1 MRSGGFEEGKKGGRK
16 QSIPGKTCR
25 DGDAYISGRD
35 GEVWG
40 GGWTTEF
47 WEEIGAEVG
56 RLGSAHL
63 CFICIPG
70 NGFQVT
76 RSSLLSLEPRP

>member
-1 MRSGGFEEGKKGGRK
+1 MRSWGSEEGKKGGRK

-40 GGWTTEF
+40 GGWTTE
-47 WEEIGAEVG
+47 I
-56 RLGSAHL
+56 
-63 CFICIPG
+63 
-70 NGFQVT
+70 
-76 RSSLLSLEPRP
+76 

>member
-1 MRSGGFEEGKKGGRK
+1 MRSWGSEEGKKGGRK

-40 GGWTTEF
+40 GGWTTEI

-56 RLGSAHL
+56 HLGSASPL
-63 CFICIPG
+63 FRLYPW
-70 NGFQVT
+70 
-76 RSSLLSLEPRP
+76 E